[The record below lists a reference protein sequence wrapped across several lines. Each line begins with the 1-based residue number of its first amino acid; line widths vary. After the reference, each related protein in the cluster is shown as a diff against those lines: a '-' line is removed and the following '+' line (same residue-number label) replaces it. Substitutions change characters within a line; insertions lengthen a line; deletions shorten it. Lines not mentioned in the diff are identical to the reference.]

1 MTYIEEIAQNIAD
14 SDYKIGELK
23 HKIEELKHKIE
34 KSMHNIQNLE
44 RQKESDCKL
53 LEILSDKA
61 WSAKSIYGEDLN
73 GTAIFG
79 FAYDHLYL
87 QRSSSISREFIV
99 TKLSECC
106 GYKFNSRSPVQWGL
120 ILGEIE
126 KRFDNDPY
134 ITREYKNN
142 KEFIKGL
149 CYR

>member
-1 MTYIEEIAQNIAD
+1 MTYIEEIARNVESRQ
-14 SDYKIGELK
+14 YKIEDLK
-23 HKIEELKHKIE
+23 FKTKTLEEQNANDLKL
-34 KSMHNIQNLE
+34 MQL
-44 RQKESDCKL
+44 
-53 LEILSDKA
+53 LSDKA

-79 FAYDHLYL
+79 FAYEHLYL

-106 GYKFNSRSPVQWGL
+106 GYKFNSRSRVHWGL

-126 KRFDNDPY
+126 KRFDNHPT
-134 ITREYKNN
+134 ISREYKNN
-142 KEFIKGL
+142 KEFIKGI